1 MKVRN
6 GKSKSESEY
15 VVGIGASAGGLE
27 ALQEFFKNAP
37 ANTGLAYVVVQ
48 HLSPDYKSL
57 MNELLARFTSIPIQI
72 IEDGMLI
79 EPNHIYLI
87 PPKKNLSV
95 FHGRLLLEDQRQNK
109 GINLPIDI
117 FFRSLAVDY
126 GKKAIGIILSGTGSD
141 GTLGIKAIKEAGG
154 MVIVQD
160 EKTAKFDGMP
170 KSSIATGVVDYI
182 LPPAKMPDAI
192 INYIKHPFIENK
204 NGIEEI
210 LNQNIDQLVK
220 IMHILRDYSGIDF
233 SYYKEN
239 TIIRRLER
247 RMSINRLNSLD
258 EYILLLSS
266 DDREK
271 DVLYREFLI
280 GVTRFF
286 RDEGAF
292 EFFKDHVIPEL
303 LSKERKILRVWSV
316 GCSTGE
322 EVYSVALL
330 IRDFIDT
337 FNLTTEVKIFATD
350 IDKTAIE
357 IAGQGVYAESVIS
370 DIDPILVSKYFI
382 KKENT
387 YQISE
392 SIRKMVIFAT
402 HNVLKDPPF
411 SKINL
416 IICRNLFIYLKPDSQ
431 YRVLNM
437 FYMSLAQK
445 GILFLGTSETLG
457 DLNEAFEP
465 INVKFK
471 IFRKKEGYQPL
482 LIPETNLMYQN
493 TRNFTLEPRTGLLK
507 EVKRQSELTEKII
520 SAILPPSIVINNKF
534 QILHVINDINPFVSI
549 QSGRFNQNLT
559 NIIHQD
565 LQIVVNNI
573 IRRLKD
579 VGESV
584 AFENIKFENLSIT
597 YDVQGTKIAESEAE
611 TIYLISFYKRKSKK
625 SAEKEEILTLEDHY
639 HDRVKELEY
648 ELQFVKESLQA
659 TVDELETSNEEL
671 QSSNEELIAANE
683 ELQSTNEELQ
693 SVNEE
698 LYTVNSE
705 FQIKIDEL
713 TQLNNDITNL
723 LNNTGIAAL
732 YLDRKMCIRKITPSF
747 SELSHVM
754 DFDIG
759 RPIQHFSNSILYPDF
774 LEDIKSVQ
782 KNLQIIEKEIE
793 VNQHVYLLRIAP
805 YRTDFQAVDGIL
817 VTLTNLKNIYEQKKA
832 LNQATQRLQ
841 MALEMGNMAWWEW
854 DVKTGQVTMHEKKAT
869 MIGYSLSEFPKD
881 VYEICQLIHP
891 EDYEHTMQV
900 MRDHLEG
907 KIPMWDTVYRIRCKD
922 GSYKI
927 YHDRGGV
934 VARDDLGNPLKLVG
948 IVMDVSDH
956 MMMHAVP
963 DEKRGY

>member
-1 MKVRN
+1 MKTKN
-6 GKSKSESEY
+6 GKQNLPEY

-27 ALQEFFKNAP
+27 ALQEFFKNVP
-37 ANTGLAYVVVQ
+37 NNSGLAYVVVQ

-72 IEDGMLI
+72 IEDGMLL
-79 EPNHIYLI
+79 EANHIYLI
-87 PPKKNLSV
+87 PPKKNLTV
-95 FHGRLLLEDQRQNK
+95 FHGKLLLEEHKPSK

-117 FFRSLAVDY
+117 FFRSLASDY

-154 MVIVQD
+154 MVMVQD

-170 KSSIATGVVDYI
+170 KSSIATGVVDFI
-182 LPPAKMPDAI
+182 LPPSKMPEAI

-204 NGIEEI
+204 NAIEEI
-210 LNQNIDQLVK
+210 LTQNIDQLAK
-220 IMHILRDYSGIDF
+220 IMHILREYSGTDF

-247 RMSINRLNSLD
+247 RMSINRLNSID
-258 EYILLLSS
+258 EYLILLST
-266 DDREK
+266 DDQEK
-271 DVLYREFLI
+271 DILYREFLI

-292 EFFKDHVIPEL
+292 EFLKDQVLPEL
-303 LSKERKILRVWSV
+303 LSKDKKTVRIWSV

-322 EVYSVALL
+322 EVYSIALL
-330 IRDFIDT
+330 VRDFIDT

-357 IAGQGVYAESVIS
+357 IAGQGIYAESVVS
-370 DIDPILVSKYFI
+370 DIDPVLLSKYFI
-382 KKENT
+382 KKDNT
-387 YQISE
+387 YQIAE

-416 IICRNLFIYLKPDSQ
+416 IVCRNLFIYLKPDSQ
-431 YRVLNM
+431 YKVLNK
-437 FYMSLAQK
+437 FYMSLAHK

-457 DLNEAFEP
+457 ELSEAFEP
-465 INVKFK
+465 INVKYK
-471 IFRKKEGYQPL
+471 IFRKKEGYQPVF
-482 LIPETNLMYQN
+482 IPESSLSFQN
-493 TRNFTLEPRTGLLK
+493 NNRFTREPRTGLLR
-507 EVKRQSELTEKII
+507 EVKRQSELSEKII
-520 SAILPPSIVINNKF
+520 NAVLPPSIVINNKL
-534 QILHVINDINPFVSI
+534 QILQVINDINPFVTI
-549 QSGRFNQNLT
+549 QSGRFNQNLGT
-559 NIIHQD
+559 IIHPD
-565 LQIVVNNI
+565 LQIVINNI
-573 IRRLKD
+573 IRRLKNEGD
-579 VGESV
+579 VVS
-584 AFENIKFENLSIT
+584 FENIRFEHLPDS
-597 YDVQGTKIAESEAE
+597 YDIQGTKISDTDTES
-611 TIYLISFYKRKSKK
+611 IYLISFNKGKAKKQQKSN
-625 SAEKEEILTLEDHY
+625 EEVLSLEDHY

-659 TVDELETSNEEL
+659 TVEELETSNEEL

-705 FQIKIDEL
+705 FQSKIDEL
-713 TQLNNDITNL
+713 TQLNSDITNL

-759 RPIQHFSNSILYPDF
+759 RPIHHFSNSILYPEF
-774 LEDIKSVQ
+774 LNDIKSVQ
-782 KNLQIIEKEIE
+782 KDLQIIEKEIE
-793 VNQHVYLLRIAP
+793 IGENNYYLLRIAP

-817 VTLTNLKNIYEQKKA
+817 VTLTNLKNIYEQRKA
-832 LNQATQRLQ
+832 LETANNRLQ

-854 DVKTGQVTMHEKKAT
+854 DIQTGQVSMHEKKAT
-869 MIGYSLSEFPKD
+869 MLGYTLEEFPKD
-881 VYEICQLIHP
+881 VYAICDYLHP
-891 EDYEHTMQV
+891 DDYENTMQA

-907 KIPMWDTVYRIRCKD
+907 KTPAWDIVYRIRCKD
-922 GSYKI
+922 GSYKK

-934 VARDDLGNPLKLVG
+934 VSRDENGKPLKMVG
-948 IVMDVSDH
+948 IVMDVT
-956 MMMHAVP
+956 AN
-963 DEKRGY
+963 

>member
-1 MKVRN
+1 M
-6 GKSKSESEY
+6 KSKIVKQKLPEY

-27 ALQEFFKNAP
+27 ALQEFFKNVP
-37 ANTGLAYVVVQ
+37 LESGLAYVVVQ

-57 MNELLARFTSIPIQI
+57 MNELLARFTNVPIQI
-72 IEDGMLI
+72 IEDGMLL
-79 EPNHIYLI
+79 ESNNIYLI
-87 PPKKNLSV
+87 PPKKNLTV
-95 FHGRLLLEDQRQNK
+95 FHGKLLLEDQKPSK

-117 FFRSLAVDY
+117 FFRSLAADF

-141 GTLGIKAIKEAGG
+141 GTLGIKAVKEAGG
-154 MVIVQD
+154 MVVVQD

-170 KSSIATGVVDYI
+170 KSSIATGVVDFI
-182 LPPAKMPDAI
+182 LPPSKMPEAI
-192 INYIKHPFIENK
+192 VNYIKHPFIENK

-210 LNQNIDQLVK
+210 LNQNIDQLAK

-233 SYYKEN
+233 TYYKEN

-258 EYILLLSS
+258 KYLLLLST
-266 DDREK
+266 DDHEK

-292 EFFKDHVIPEL
+292 EFLKDHVLPEIM
-303 LSKERKILRVWSV
+303 SKDKKTVRIWSV

-322 EVYSVALL
+322 EVYSIALL

-337 FNLTTEVKIFATD
+337 FNLSTEVKIFATD

-357 IAGQGVYAESVIS
+357 IAGQGVYAESVVS
-370 DIDPILVSKYFI
+370 DIDPVLLSKYFI
-382 KKENT
+382 KKDNT

-416 IICRNLFIYLKPDSQ
+416 IVCRNLFIYLKPDSQ
-431 YRVLNM
+431 FKVLNM
-437 FYMSLAQK
+437 FYMSLASK
-445 GILFLGTSETLG
+445 GILFMGTSEALG
-457 DLNEAFEP
+457 DLSEAFEP
-465 INVKFK
+465 VNVKYK
-471 IFRKKEGYQPL
+471 IFRKKEGYQPVI
-482 LIPETNLMYQN
+482 IPETNHLYPSPQ
-493 TRNFTLEPRTGLLK
+493 RLSKEPRTGMLR
-507 EVKRQSELTEKII
+507 EVKRQSELSEKII
-520 SAILPPSIVINNKF
+520 NTVLPPSIVINNKL
-534 QILHVINDINPFVSI
+534 QILHVINNINPFVTI
-549 QSGRFNQNLT
+549 QSGSFNQSLST
-559 NIIHQD
+559 IIHPD
-565 LQIVVNNI
+565 LQIVINNI
-573 IRRLKD
+573 LRRLKNEGD
-579 VGESV
+579 SV
-584 AFENIKFENLSIT
+584 SFENIKFEHLDDHYNIK
-597 YDVQGTKIAESEAE
+597 GTKIYDNEAESV
-611 TIYLISFYKRKSKK
+611 YLISFYKAK
-625 SAEKEEILTLEDHY
+625 EKVQPKTSDKVLTLEDHY
-639 HDRVKELEY
+639 QDRVKELEF

-659 TVDELETSNEEL
+659 TVEELETSNEEL

-705 FQIKIDEL
+705 FQSKIDEL
-713 TQLNNDITNL
+713 TQLNSDITNL

-747 SELSHVM
+747 SELTHVM

-759 RPIQHFSNSILYPDF
+759 RPIHHFSNSILYPEF
-774 LEDIKSVQ
+774 LSDLKSVQ
-782 KNLQIIEKEIE
+782 KDLQIIEKELE
-793 VNQHVYLLRIAP
+793 LGDGNYYLLRIAP

-817 VTLTNLKNIYEQKKA
+817 VTLTNLRNINEQRLALKKA
-832 LNQATQRLQ
+832 TERLQ

-854 DVKTGQVTMHEKKAT
+854 DVPSGQVRMHEKKAT
-869 MIGYSLSEFPKD
+869 MIGYTPDEFPTD
-881 VYEICQLIHP
+881 VYAICEYLHP
-891 EDYEHTMQV
+891 DDYESTMQA
-900 MRDHLEG
+900 MRDHMDG
-907 KIPMWDTVYRIRCKD
+907 KTPIWDVVYRIRCKD
-922 GSYKI
+922 GTYKR

-934 VARDDLGNPLKLVG
+934 VARDDNGKPLKLVG
-948 IVMDVSDH
+948 IVMDVTNYS
-956 MMMHAVP
+956 
-963 DEKRGY
+963 

>member
-1 MKVRN
+1 MKTKN
-6 GKSKSESEY
+6 GKQNLPEY

-27 ALQEFFKNAP
+27 ALQEFFKNVP
-37 ANTGLAYVVVQ
+37 TKSGLAYVVVQ

-72 IEDGMLI
+72 IEDGMVL
-79 EPNHIYLI
+79 EADHIYLI
-87 PPKKNLSV
+87 PPKKNLTV
-95 FHGRLLLEDQRQNK
+95 FHGKLLLEEHKPSK

-117 FFRSLAVDY
+117 FFRSLASDY

-154 MVIVQD
+154 MVMVQD
-160 EKTAKFDGMP
+160 EKTAKFYGMP
-170 KSSIATGVVDYI
+170 KSSIATGVVDFI
-182 LPPAKMPDAI
+182 LPPSKMPEAI

-210 LNQNIDQLVK
+210 LTQNIDQLAK
-220 IMHILRDYSGIDF
+220 IMHILREYSGIDF

-258 EYILLLSS
+258 EYLILLSS
-266 DDREK
+266 DDNEK
-271 DVLYREFLI
+271 DILYREFLI

-292 EFFKDHVIPEL
+292 EFLKDQVLPEL
-303 LSKERKILRVWSV
+303 LSKDKKSVRIWSV

-322 EVYSVALL
+322 EVYSIALL
-330 IRDFIDT
+330 VRDFIDT
-337 FNLTTEVKIFATD
+337 FNLNIEVKIFATD

-357 IAGQGVYAESVIS
+357 IAGQGVYAESVVS
-370 DIDPILVSKYFI
+370 DIDPVLLSKYFI
-382 KKENT
+382 KKDNT

-416 IICRNLFIYLKPDSQ
+416 IVCRNLFIYLKPDSQ
-431 YRVLNM
+431 YKVLNM
-437 FYMSLAQK
+437 FYMSLSHK

-457 DLNEAFEP
+457 DLSEAFEP
-465 INVKFK
+465 INVKYK
-471 IFRKKEGYQPL
+471 IFRKKEGYQPVF
-482 LIPETNLMYQN
+482 IPESNLSFQTNNRLS
-493 TRNFTLEPRTGLLK
+493 REPRTGLLR
-507 EVKRQSELTEKII
+507 EVKRQSELSEKII
-520 SAILPPSIVINNKF
+520 NAVLPPSIVVNNKL
-534 QILHVINDINPFVSI
+534 QILQIINDINPFVTI
-549 QSGRFNQNLT
+549 QSGRFNQNLGT
-559 NIIHQD
+559 IIHPD
-565 LQIVVNNI
+565 LQIVINNI
-573 IRRLKD
+573 IRRLKNEGD
-579 VGESV
+579 VVS
-584 AFENIKFENLSIT
+584 FENIKFEHLADS
-597 YDVQGTKIAESEAE
+597 YDIQGTKISDSEAE
-611 TIYLISFYKRKSKK
+611 SIYLISFYKGKAKK
-625 SAEKEEILTLEDHY
+625 QQKQSEEVLSLEDHY

-659 TVDELETSNEEL
+659 TLEELETSNEEL

-705 FQIKIDEL
+705 FQSKIDEL
-713 TQLNNDITNL
+713 TQLNSDITNL

-759 RPIQHFSNSILYPDF
+759 RPIHHFSNSILYPEF
-774 LEDIKSVQ
+774 LNDIKSVQ
-782 KNLQIIEKEIE
+782 KDLQIIEKEIE
-793 VNQHVYLLRIAP
+793 IGENNYYLLRIAP

-817 VTLTNLKNIYEQKKA
+817 VTLTNLKNIHEQRKA
-832 LNQATQRLQ
+832 LETANQRLQ

-854 DVKTGQVTMHEKKAT
+854 DVQTGQVNMHEKKAT
-869 MIGYSLSEFPKD
+869 MLGYSPEEFPKE
-881 VYEICQLIHP
+881 VYAICEYLHP
-891 EDYEHTMQV
+891 EDYERTMQA

-907 KIPMWDTVYRIRCKD
+907 KSPMWDIVYRIRCKD
-922 GSYKI
+922 GSYKK

-934 VARDDLGNPLKLVG
+934 VTRDDSGKPLKMVG
-948 IVMDVSDH
+948 IVMDVTN
-956 MMMHAVP
+956 
-963 DEKRGY
+963 Y